1 MEAIIPSSDLQ
12 NKYLEISA
20 LTWES
25 QEPVFITV
33 DGRKDTVLMSHVQ
46 YEKMKTELELWKMLT
61 EAQADVENKRT
72 ASIEDTFSDIRK
84 NLLVGKSH
92 DL

>member
-20 LTWES
+20 LIWES

-33 DGRKDTVLMSHVQ
+33 DGREDTVLMSHV
-46 YEKMKTELELWKMLT
+46 
-61 EAQADVENKRT
+61 
-72 ASIEDTFSDIRK
+72 
-84 NLLVGKSH
+84 
-92 DL
+92 

>member
-33 DGRKDTVLMSHVQ
+33 DGREDTVLMSHVQ

-61 EAQADVENKRT
+61 DAQADVENERT

>member
-1 MEAIIPSSDLQ
+1 MEAIITSSDLQ

-20 LTWES
+20 LTRES
-25 QEPVFITV
+25 QEPIFITV
-33 DGRKDTVLMSHVQ
+33 NGLEDTGLMSHGQ
-46 YEKMKTELELWKMLT
+46 YEKMKTELELWKMLA
-61 EAQADVENKRT
+61 EAQGDVENERT

-84 NLLVGKSH
+84 NLLVGRSH

>member
-1 MEAIIPSSDLQ
+1 MEAFRPSSDLQ

-33 DGRKDTVLMSHVQ
+33 DGREDTVLMSHIQ
-46 YEKMKTELELWKMLT
+46 YEKMKTELELWKMLA
-61 EAQADVENKRT
+61 EAKDDVENERT
-72 ASIEDTFSDIRK
+72 ASIVDTFSDIRK
-84 NLLVGKSH
+84 NLLVGMSH

>member
-20 LTWES
+20 LTRES

-33 DGRKDTVLMSHVQ
+33 NGREDTVLMSHVQ
-46 YEKMKTELELWKMLT
+46 YEK
-61 EAQADVENKRT
+61 
-72 ASIEDTFSDIRK
+72 
-84 NLLVGKSH
+84 
-92 DL
+92 

>member
-1 MEAIIPSSDLQ
+1 MEANRPSSDLQ

-33 DGRKDTVLMSHVQ
+33 NGREDTVLMNHVQ
-46 YEKMKTELELWKMLT
+46 YGKMKTELELWKMLA
-61 EAQADVENKRT
+61 EAQADVDNESTTPIK
-72 ASIEDTFSDIRK
+72 DTFSGIRK
-84 NLLVGKSH
+84 NF
-92 DL
+92 

>member
-20 LTWES
+20 LTRES
-25 QEPVFITV
+25 QELVSITV
-33 DGRKDTVLMSHVQ
+33 NGRDDTVLMSYIQ
-46 YEKMKTELELWKMLT
+46 YEKMKTELELWKMLA
-61 EAQADVENKRT
+61 EAQDDVENERT
-72 ASIEDTFSDIRK
+72 VSLEDTFSDIRK

>member
-1 MEAIIPSSDLQ
+1 MVATRPSSDLR

-33 DGRKDTVLMSHVQ
+33 NGREDTVLMSHVQ
-46 YEKMKTELELWKMLT
+46 YEKMKTELELWKMLA
-61 EAQADVENKRT
+61 EAQDDVDNERT
-72 ASIEDTFSDIRK
+72 ASIEATFSDIRK
-84 NLLVGKSH
+84 NLIGK
-92 DL
+92 L